1 VSYSEFLNKKQ
12 FAIIDAGFT
21 YDGWMP
27 ECIFDFQRDLV
38 KWALKRGRAA
48 LFCDTGLGKTI
59 MQLTWAYAVQ
69 DMNRKPVLIVAPL
82 CVAQQTVREGAKFGI
97 DVDYIREP
105 KFTNALIHI
114 TNYEMLK
121 NFNPAD
127 YCGIVLDESSILKGM
142 DGKMRASI
150 TEFAET
156 IPYRLSCTATPS
168 PNDFMELGTQSEFLG
183 IMSQT
188 EMLAMFFIHD
198 GEDTSKWRLK
208 GHGQRKFW
216 EWLATWSVV
225 IRSPADLGYDATGYD
240 LPPIE
245 YHEHIIETEPST
257 GLFVE
262 VAMGLQERNAAR
274 KESVQERVRMASEII
289 NSIDSDHVI
298 AWCNL
303 NEESDLLSAATGALE
318 IVGADSPDQK
328 QLAMLWFLGDNS
340 LSLVGR
346 KIKQC
351 NQTISKNTTERTEIS
366 GWPSQS
372 TGGLIIQPIESN
384 TCEDTTREIL
394 KSSYKQKKAKKEK
407 TPIDEQN
414 THQTQS
420 IETSKEPKLWNTIN
434 PILRSKLDNG
444 SESTALQSN
453 HTNPCWPVNPEAV
466 QYAVQR
472 ILDAQKNKDC
482 TLTTATQQEKLEDC
496 YAQTAIWESE
506 NLKITQSRLDQPQ
519 HISKKV
525 LVSKPSIFGY
535 GLNLQH
541 CHHMVFVGLS
551 DSWEKYYQAIRRC
564 WRFGQKHTVHVHII
578 SADTEGGVVANI
590 KRKEKQHKEMS
601 EQMVSLMRE
610 FMEKEIKG
618 CTIEKTQYAPST
630 VAKLPSFLKVTK

>member
-1 VSYSEFLNKKQ
+1 MAEKEDCVSYSEFLNKKQ

-27 ECIFDFQRDLV
+27 EGIFDFQRDLV

-97 DVDYIREP
+97 AVDYIREP

-150 TEFAET
+150 TEFAST

-274 KESVQERVRMASEII
+274 KESVQERVKMAVDVVNGIG
-289 NSIDSDHVI
+289 DDAVVV
-298 AWCNL
+298 WCNL
-303 NEESDLLSAATGALE
+303 NEESNLLADDMPALVE
-318 IVGADSPDQK
+318 VVGADK
-328 QLAMLWFLGDNS
+328 
-340 LSLVGR
+340 
-346 KIKQC
+346 
-351 NQTISKNTTERTEIS
+351 
-366 GWPSQS
+366 PSH
-372 TGGLIIQPIESN
+372 
-384 TCEDTTREIL
+384 
-394 KSSYKQKKAKKEK
+394 KEK
-407 TPIDEQN
+407 SAIDFADG
-414 THQTQS
+414 
-420 IETSKEPKLWNTIN
+420 TIQG
-434 PILRSKLDNG
+434 I
-444 SESTALQSN
+444 
-453 HTNPCWPVNPEAV
+453 
-466 QYAVQR
+466 
-472 ILDAQKNKDC
+472 I
-482 TLTTATQQEKLEDC
+482 
-496 YAQTAIWESE
+496 
-506 NLKITQSRLDQPQ
+506 
-519 HISKKV
+519 
-525 LVSKPSIFGY
+525 SKPSIFGF
-535 GLNLQH
+535 GLNWQH
-541 CHHMVFVGLS
+541 CHQMVFVGLS